1 MVYSFNHVPA
11 HNLDI
16 EDKLDDAMRRVYSV
30 QAGNNVILKAMYIH
44 NKIIDIYPFSEYS
57 GEIAVFAMNYFLME
71 NGLTPI
77 GMPIKR
83 QDYLDLVSDCLKGRR
98 QEDFYNFLCKAVY
111 EKMEGTIDACR
122 EYIKNHQQ

>member
-1 MVYSFNHVPA
+1 MPVSYTHLDVY
-11 HNLDI
+11 
-16 EDKLDDAMRRVYSV
+16 KR
-30 QAGNNVILKAMYIH
+30 Q
-44 NKIIDIYPFSEYS
+44 
-57 GEIAVFAMNYFLME
+57 VFAMNYFLME

-77 GMPIKR
+77 SMPIKR

-111 EKMEGTIDACR
+111 KKMEGTIDACR